1 MADDIKIEHAVDENG
16 LTSEEYFAQI
26 AEQFGGV
33 AALNERM
40 DRSER
45 AFRRMYREL
54 DTLLEQYPDQWVAM
68 DEDGLVAVAD
78 SHDNLLKTLADKGRY
93 ASDLATKHL
102 NTQPD
107 EWWLIL

>member
-33 AALNERM
+33 AALNEKLFRG
-40 DRSER
+40 ER
-45 AFRRMYREL
+45 AFRRLYREL
-54 DTLLEQYPDQWVAM
+54 DTLFEQYPDQWVAM

-78 SHDNLLKTLADKGRY
+78 SHGNLLKALADKGRY
-93 ASDLATKHL
+93 AGDLATKHL
-102 NTQPD
+102 DTQP
-107 EWWLIL
+107 ELWIL

>member
-33 AALNERM
+33 AALNEKLFRG
-40 DRSER
+40 ER
-45 AFRRMYREL
+45 AFRRLYREL
-54 DTLLEQYPDQWVAM
+54 DTLFEQYPDQWVAM

-78 SHDNLLKTLADKGRY
+78 SHDNLLEALADKGRY
-93 ASDLATKHL
+93 AGDLATKHL
-102 NTQPD
+102 DTQP
-107 EWWLIL
+107 ELWIL